1 MIKKYDIQEA
11 AEMLNINPQ
20 TLRRWD
26 SDKILLARRD
36 SERGHRYYYEDDLAD
51 FLSKNYKYLQALAVR
66 WSFAREV
73 FFVPLRFYCQDA
85 YVFKARLYKLEA
97 VLQNDQILKEN
108 FSLVTSSVG
117 EIGNNSFDHNIGGW
131 PDVPGIFFGYNLAE
145 RKIIISDRGQGVLA
159 TLRRARPELA
169 NDAEALRAAFTE
181 IISGRAPE
189 NRGNGL
195 KYVKKMVQKIG
206 LKLEFYSGKSE
217 VKISGGKEIDI
228 RDSNKEMRGCFAILS
243 Y

>member
-1 MIKKYDIQEA
+1 MIKKYNIHEA
-11 AEMLNINPQ
+11 AGILNVNPQ

-26 SDKILLARRD
+26 DDKIFSARRD
-36 SERGHRYYYEDDLAD
+36 GERGHRYYYEDDLAD

-66 WSFAREV
+66 WSFAREAS
-73 FFVPLRFYCQDA
+73 FVPSRFYCRDA
-85 YVFKARLYKLEA
+85 YVFKSRLYKLE
-97 VLQNDQILKEN
+97 VILRNDHALAEN

-131 PDVPGIFFGYNLAE
+131 PDIPGIFFGYNLAK
-145 RKIIISDRGQGVLA
+145 RKIIISDRGQGVLT

-195 KYVKKMVQKIG
+195 KYVKKIVQKIG

-217 VKISGGKEIDI
+217 VEINSSKEINI
-228 RDSNKEMRGCFAILS
+228 KNSEKEMRGCFAILS

>member
-11 AEMLNINPQ
+11 ALVLNVNPQ

-26 SDKILLARRD
+26 ADKNLLARRD
-36 SERGHRYYYEDDLAD
+36 GTRGHRYYYEDDLAD
-51 FLSKNYKYLQALAVR
+51 FLSKNYKYLLDMAVR
-66 WSFAREV
+66 WSFSSQPI
-73 FFVPLRFYCQDA
+73 FTPSRFYCQDA
-85 YVFKARLYKLEA
+85 YVFKARLHKLE
-97 VLQNDQILKEN
+97 VILQNDPLLTEN

-117 EIGNNSFDHNIGGW
+117 EIGNNSFDHNIGRW
-131 PDVPGIFFGYNLAE
+131 PDVPGIFFGYSLAE

-159 TLRRARPELA
+159 TLRRARPGLA

-195 KYVKKMVQKIG
+195 KYVKRMVQKISMN
-206 LKLEFYSGKSE
+206 LEFYSGKNL
-217 VKISGGKEIDI
+217 VKIDGGTEITISDAEKEI
-228 RDSNKEMRGCFAILS
+228 RGCFAILS